1 MTYRLE
7 FLIFLKLVDCLLT
20 FRRPDQLRVDM
31 EPTLGEATEDTRFP
45 VRPVGAGRLSPSYI
59 PQMTLVYLE
68 SKSVLQDKFR
78 FGHGIG

>member
-1 MTYRLE
+1 
-7 FLIFLKLVDCLLT
+7 
-20 FRRPDQLRVDM
+20 M